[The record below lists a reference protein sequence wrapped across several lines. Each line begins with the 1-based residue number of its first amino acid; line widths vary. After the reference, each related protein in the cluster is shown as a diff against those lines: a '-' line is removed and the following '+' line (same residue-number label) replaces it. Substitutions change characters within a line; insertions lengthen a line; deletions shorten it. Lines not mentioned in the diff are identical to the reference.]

1 MHRGRA
7 KSKERKPKKE
17 RKTVTVNKRKN
28 KCDDNDSVWCKI
40 EVIDNSTFLTIKSD
54 PIPDRMWTLQ
64 KWLGSGEWGATFLAT
79 SQNDEGKNDE
89 VFVSKSVV
97 VKALLPGNEPEPD
110 QEKYDSDDEY
120 EPEPDQEKYDIQE
133 YENQHYLACRWND
146 ELKIL
151 PRSTAKFPEVYFIGL
166 YDSSPT
172 LYDPSPTVLT
182 LFNEKLIK
190 KSVIAGMEKLEFT
203 LQDTLRDLIVAK
215 KHEEIAK
222 LANNCIISVA
232 NTLQTVNR
240 FPNLNFVHGDLHVG
254 NIMHDKT
261 QQNFHI
267 IDFGASRINEKVQL
281 PIEGN
286 PYYSLEKGE
295 GSRGIDLMKLCLSL
309 VEYIDSP
316 YLENTDEKG
325 LLSHLWYPLW
335 CFFKKKPHGRY
346 PESIVQDDG
355 TGGLNQFL
363 DPKSTHFLA
372 TGCLTKPYNWPD
384 VWIEED
390 QVYEELVLFKYFGYD
405 PGDRSPKTLEFDPD
419 KILMNNAVNDR
430 GFMEAMRNNFSHN
443 NSTEMLEKLRT
454 LEEKNQARVIEESMK
469 KASEASVCDRCT
481 ISYMPQY
488 RTFTL

>member
-1 MHRGRA
+1 MYRDRA
-7 KSKERKPKKE
+7 KSKERKPKK
-17 RKTVTVNKRKN
+17 KLKTVNKRSK
-28 KCDDNDSVWCKI
+28 KCDDNDSVWCNI
-40 EVIDNSTFLTIKSD
+40 EVIDNTTFLTRKSD

-97 VKALLPGNEPEPD
+97 VKALLPRNEPEPD

-120 EPEPDQEKYDIQE
+120 EPEPDQEQYDIQE

-146 ELKIL
+146 ELRRL

-166 YDSSPT
+166 YD
-172 LYDPSPTVLT
+172 PSPTVLT
-182 LFNEKLIK
+182 LFNQKLIK

-203 LQDTLRDLIVAK
+203 LQDTLLNLILSGQ
-215 KHEEIAK
+215 HEEIAK
-222 LANNCIISVA
+222 LANNAIISVA

-240 FPNLNFVHGDLHVG
+240 FPKLNFVHGDLHVG

-267 IDFGASRINEKVQL
+267 IDFGASRINEKRINEKVQL
-281 PIEGN
+281 PVEGN
-286 PYYSLEKGE
+286 PYYSLEKGR
-295 GSRGIDLMKLCLSL
+295 GSRGIDLMTLCLSL

-335 CFFKKKPHGRY
+335 CFFKKKPLGRY

-363 DPKSTHFLA
+363 DPESTHFLA
-372 TGCLTKPYNWPD
+372 TGCFTKPSNWPD
-384 VWIEED
+384 VKED
-390 QVYEELVLFKYFGYD
+390 QVYEELILFKYFGYD
-405 PGDRSPKTLEFDPD
+405 PGDKSPKTLEFDPD
-419 KILMNNAVNDR
+419 KILMNNAVNDW
-430 GFMEAMRNNFSHN
+430 GFMEAMRKNFSHN
-443 NSTEMLEKLRT
+443 NSMEMLEKLRT
-454 LEEKNQARVIEESMK
+454 LEEKTSDTEETPEESMK
-469 KASEASVCDRCT
+469 KASVCDRCT

-488 RTFTL
+488 RTFTLNGR

>member
-1 MHRGRA
+1 MSTRTRRRKPKTG
-7 KSKERKPKKE
+7 RKPKKE
-17 RKTVTVNKRKN
+17 RKTVNKRKN

-110 QEKYDSDDEY
+110 QEKYD
-120 EPEPDQEKYDIQE
+120 IQE

-172 LYDPSPTVLT
+172 VLT

-203 LQDTLRDLIVAK
+203 LQDTLRDLILSGQ
-215 KHEEIAK
+215 HEEIAK
-222 LANNCIISVA
+222 LANNAIISVA

-286 PYYSLEKGE
+286 PYYFQEKGR
-295 GSRGIDLMKLCLSL
+295 GSRGIDLMTLCLSL

-335 CFFKKKPHGRY
+335 CFFKKKPLGRY
-346 PESIVQDDG
+346 PESIVQDGG
-355 TGGLNQFL
+355 TGGFL
-363 DPKSTHFLA
+363 DPESTHFLA
-372 TGCLTKPYNWPD
+372 TGCLSKKPSNWPD
-384 VWIEED
+384 VKED
-390 QVYEELVLFKYFGYD
+390 QVYEELILFKYFGYD
-405 PGDRSPKTLEFDPD
+405 PGDKSPKTLEFDPD
-419 KILMNNAVNDR
+419 KILMNNAVNDW
-430 GFMEAMRNNFSHN
+430 GFMEAMRKNFSHN
-443 NSTEMLEKLRT
+443 NSMEMLEKLRT
-454 LEEKNQARVIEESMK
+454 LKEKNQPRVIEESMK
-469 KASEASVCDRCT
+469 KASVCDRCTITDRCT

-488 RTFTL
+488 RTFTLNGR